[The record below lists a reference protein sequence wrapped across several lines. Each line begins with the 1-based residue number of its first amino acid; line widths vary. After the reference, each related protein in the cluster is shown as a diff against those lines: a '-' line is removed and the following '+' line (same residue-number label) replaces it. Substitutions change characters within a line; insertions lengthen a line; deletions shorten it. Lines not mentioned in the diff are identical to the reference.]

1 MFLQRRILKIYM
13 MKFNLF
19 FEFVNFFL
27 RDISYRPLISI
38 VFTFFYNEKE
48 RALWMTSEYQ

>member
-27 RDISYRPLISI
+27 RDISATNFNCFY
-38 VFTFFYNEKE
+38 FF
-48 RALWMTSEYQ
+48 L